1 MIRFKAWLSAMGLLL
16 LVSAAIALALAS
28 LVPSSPELA
37 RRAEAALGDA
47 LGVPVTVRALRWHVW
62 PVPRLVIDDVATVQP
77 QPIRLTRLTLY
88 AGMPQSFSSGQNLAS
103 LIRIDRAE
111 LDGAELP
118 QLSLPGLGQAHADEA
133 PRGPSAF
140 DFAGASL
147 VRLVFRDVNW
157 VSRSGHALRYEGEM
171 DFDDD
176 WRPRTAQLRQPGAE
190 PVAALQMTRRGVQNQ
205 WDVFIELAHGSARG
219 QILLETGADK
229 RLRLEGTLQAH
240 QIDAPAA
247 AGMFGLQP
255 LLAGRVSGHT
265 ALWADGTSP
274 GELARRLQTRSTF
287 SFSAA
292 RLLQFD
298 LDQALRTGGRDTEGE
313 TPLGPLTGQ
322 LDTYNT
328 GQGVELNFS
337 ALKAEAHGDAGPLAV
352 SGRMRV
358 SPVQRVDAQFEVELL
373 AGIIGQPLQIS
384 GPLDKLTVTIPRSA
398 AAGKLAGSA
407 ARALS
412 P

>member
-1 MIRFKAWLSAMGLLL
+1 MIRFNAWLSAMGLLL

-28 LVPSSPELA
+28 LVPSSLELA

-47 LGVPVTVRALRWHVW
+47 LGVPVTVRGLRWHVW

-77 QPIRLTRLTLY
+77 QPIRLKRLTLY
-88 AGMPQSFSSGQNLAS
+88 AGWPQGFSGGQKLSS
-103 LIRIDRAE
+103 LLRIDRAE

-118 QLSLPGLGQAHADEA
+118 QLSLRGLRQADADEA
-133 PRGPSAF
+133 SRGPSAF

-147 VRLVFRDVNW
+147 ARLVFRDVNW

-176 WRPRTAQLRQPGAE
+176 WRPRTAQLRQAGAQ
-190 PVAALQMTRRGVQNQ
+190 PAAALQMTRRGVQNQ
-205 WDVFIELAHGSARG
+205 WDVFIELAHGSAKG
-219 QILLETGADK
+219 QISLVTGAGN

-240 QIDAPAA
+240 QIDAAAA
-247 AGMFGLQP
+247 AGLFGLQP

-274 GELARRLQTRSTF
+274 GELVRRLQTRSTF
-287 SFSAA
+287 GFSAA
-292 RLLQFD
+292 RLLRFD
-298 LDQALRTGGRDTEGE
+298 LDKALRTGGREAEGE

-322 LDTYNT
+322 LDTHHT

-337 ALKAEAHGDAGPLAV
+337 ALKADAHGDSGALTV
-352 SGRMRV
+352 SGRMRI

-373 AGIIGQPLQIS
+373 AGLIGQPLQIS
-384 GPLDKLTVTIPRSA
+384 GPLDQLTVTMPRS